1 MRVSQFLVPAFVACA
16 CAPAAAQ
23 STNYASVEIAAG
35 ASARIGYYG
44 FAKKDCTPEPLPSI
58 EVVSAPKH
66 GVLTVRTGTLNA
78 KNIANCPNLKLSAQ
92 VVFYRA
98 QAGYVGPDQ
107 VVFGVKNAEGAINV
121 YSFSI
126 NVKEGSAPQS
136 PPPDNL

>member
-1 MRVSQFLVPAFVACA
+1 MRLSRFLAPACIIWAY
-16 CAPAAAQ
+16 APAAAQ
-23 STNYASVEIAAG
+23 STNYASLEIAAG

-78 KNIANCPNLKLSAQ
+78 KNIANCTNLKLPAQ
-92 VVFYRA
+92 IVFYRA

-126 NVKEGSAPQS
+126 SVKESAAPQS